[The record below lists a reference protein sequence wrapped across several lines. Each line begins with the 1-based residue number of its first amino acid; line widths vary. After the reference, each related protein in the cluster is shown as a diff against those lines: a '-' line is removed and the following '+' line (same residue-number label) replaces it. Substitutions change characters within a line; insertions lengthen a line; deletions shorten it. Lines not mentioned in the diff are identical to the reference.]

1 MASSW
6 VVCCHQRPIVADLI
20 SLKLIYFGVHGRFDT
35 SSL

>member
-6 VVCCHQRPIVADLI
+6 VIYCHQRLIAADLI
-20 SLKLIYFGVHGRFDT
+20 SLKVIYFGVHGRFDT